1 MREVGI
7 YIDEKKVS
15 VAVSERGKFLLSKSI
30 VLPEIKEGENSEE
43 LKTIIMRIFEET
55 SVDTNKVNVGLSG
68 KNIIFRLLNLPLL
81 NRRELETA
89 LPLEAE
95 KYVPFRMKEIVWGY
109 RYKKDFRS
117 RKIYLAFLAERK
129 NIVENYIALFGSL
142 GVRIDTLES
151 GFLSL
156 FSFLVSRKYIPSNVP
171 AAAFVNFSSTDMEI
185 AIFEKQF
192 PYFSRYSKLLCD
204 ELGNVDNA
212 KIMDEIVLTFDYY
225 KRKFHREITP
235 VLFIAAAKELVDTAK
250 AVKNSISQEAKIFTP
265 AEIMPEVGFEDFEA
279 IKAFSLVARNIPRKQ
294 RVFLNIPVAQE
305 EEREE
310 FALPTLPPL
319 NPLLIIVE
327 VVIGIGL
334 LGFLLFRYSK
344 QEEEAIVELRKVKKN
359 FVDGYKEYKNIP
371 YSQNSQMK
379 KSDKE
384 YSEKIKALEEAGSLD
399 TAVHKYLD
407 AIASALTPGLW
418 LQKMDIVNS
427 VRGSFIVMEGYVFLD
442 DGIKERKSVGDFLLN
457 LRNNGFIKSKESYV
471 NLNLVARGKL
481 GDFAVTRFKIEIR
494 SRNGRL

>member
-1 MREVGI
+1 MREIGI

-15 VAVSERGKFLLSKSI
+15 AAVSERGKFLLSKSI

-43 LKTIIMRIFEET
+43 LKTIIMRIFEEIS
-55 SVDTNKVNVGLSG
+55 SVDTNKVKVGLSG

-81 NRRELETA
+81 NRRELEAA

-95 KYVPFRMKEIVWGY
+95 KYIPFKMKEIVWGY
-109 RYKKDFRS
+109 RYRKDFHNHQ
-117 RKIYLAFLAERK
+117 IYLAFLAERK
-129 NIVENYIALFGSL
+129 NIIENYIALFGSL

-192 PYFSRYSKLLCD
+192 PYFSRYSKLPRD

-225 KRKFHREITP
+225 KREFHRERTP
-235 VLFIAAAKELVDTAK
+235 LLFIAAAKELVDTAE
-250 AVKNSISQEAKIFTP
+250 AVKNSISPEAKIFTP
-265 AEIMPEVGFEDFEA
+265 AEIMPEVGFEDFEV
-279 IKAFSLVARNIPRKQ
+279 IKAFSLIARNIPRKQ
-294 RVFLNIPVAQE
+294 RVFLNIPVPQE

-310 FALPTLPPL
+310 LALPTLPPL
-319 NPLLIIVE
+319 NSLFIIVE

-344 QEEEAIVELRKVKKN
+344 QEGKVIAELHKVKKN
-359 FVDGYKEYKNIP
+359 FVDSYKECKNMS
-371 YSQNSQMK
+371 YSQIK
-379 KSDKE
+379 KSDEE
-384 YSEKIKALEEAGSLD
+384 YSEKIKALEEADSLG

-407 AIASALTPGLW
+407 VIASALTSGLW

-427 VRGSFIVMEGYVFLD
+427 VRESFIVMEGYVFLD

-457 LRNNGFIKSKESYV
+457 LRNNGFIKSKEPYV

-481 GDFAVTRFKIEIR
+481 ENFAVTRFKIEIR
-494 SRNGRL
+494 SKNGRL

>member
-1 MREVGI
+1 MREIGI

-43 LKTIIMRIFEET
+43 LKTIIMRIFEERS
-55 SVDTNKVNVGLSG
+55 SVDTNKVKVGLSG

-81 NRRELETA
+81 NRRELEAA

-95 KYVPFRMKEIVWGY
+95 KYIPFKMKEIVWGY
-109 RYKKDFRS
+109 RYRKDFHNHQ
-117 RKIYLAFLAERK
+117 IYLAFLAERK
-129 NIVENYIALFGSL
+129 NIIENYIALFGSL

-192 PYFSRYSKLLCD
+192 PYFSRYSKLPRD

-225 KRKFHREITP
+225 KREFHREITP
-235 VLFIAAAKELVDTAK
+235 VLFIAAAKELVDTAE
-250 AVKNSISQEAKIFTP
+250 AVKNSISPEAKIFTP
-265 AEIMPEVGFEDFEA
+265 AEIMPEVGFEDFEV
-279 IKAFSLVARNIPRKQ
+279 IKAFSLIARNIPRKQ
-294 RVFLNIPVAQE
+294 RVFLNIPVPQE

-310 FALPTLPPL
+310 LALPTLPPL
-319 NPLLIIVE
+319 NSLFIIVE

-344 QEEEAIVELRKVKKN
+344 QEEKVIAELHKVKKN
-359 FVDGYKEYKNIP
+359 FVDSYKECKNMS
-371 YSQNSQMK
+371 YSQIK
-379 KSDKE
+379 KSDEE
-384 YSEKIKALEEAGSLD
+384 YSEKIKALEEADSLG

-407 AIASALTPGLW
+407 VIASALTSGLW

-427 VRGSFIVMEGYVFLD
+427 VRESFIVMEGYVFLD

-457 LRNNGFIKSKESYV
+457 LRNNGFIKSKEPYV

-481 GDFAVTRFKIEIR
+481 ENFAVTRFKIEIR
-494 SRNGRL
+494 SKNGRL

>member
-15 VAVSERGKFLLSKSI
+15 VAVSERGRFLLSKSI
-30 VLPEIKEGENSEE
+30 VLPEIKEGENLEE
-43 LKTIIMRIFEET
+43 LKAIIMRIFEET
-55 SVDTNKVNVGLSG
+55 SVDTNKVSVGLSG

-81 NRRELETA
+81 NRRELEAA

-109 RYKKDFRS
+109 RYKKDFHNHQ
-117 RKIYLAFLAERK
+117 IYLAFLAERK

-235 VLFIAAAKELVDTAK
+235 VLFIAAAKELVDTAE
-250 AVKNSISQEAKIFTP
+250 AVKNSISQEVKIFTP

-334 LGFLLFRYSK
+334 LGFLLFRYSR
-344 QEEEAIVELRKVKKN
+344 QEGKAIAELRKVTKN
-359 FVDGYKEYKNIP
+359 FVDNYKEYKDIP
-371 YSQNSQMK
+371 YSQIK
-379 KSDKE
+379 KSDEE
-384 YSEKIKALEEAGSLD
+384 YSEKIKALEEADSLG
-399 TAVHKYLD
+399 TAIHKYLD
-407 AIASALTPGLW
+407 VIASALTSGLW

-427 VRGSFIVMEGYVFLD
+427 VRGSFIVMKGYVFLD

-481 GDFAVTRFKIEIR
+481 ENFAVTRFKIEIR
-494 SRNGRL
+494 SKNDRL